1 MKKFLS
7 LFLCLTCVLT
17 LVACGKKA
25 VPITLPQTDEI
36 TSIDITFGEN
46 TVVNTIL
53 NSLIK
58 EFIKLIAN
66 YSKGC
71 KKLISSTFLFRQV
84 FKNLLSCE
92 YNRGGWNCKF
102 YEHGTI
108 VSQLAIQ
115 YDIINNRKEGAY
127 YGNKKCKCNGS
138 CAAGD

>member
-1 MKKFLS
+1 MA
-7 LFLCLTCVLT
+7 TQIEI
-17 LVACGKKA
+17 
-25 VPITLPQTDEI
+25 PI
-36 TSIDITFGEN
+36 
-46 TVVNTIL
+46 
-53 NSLIK
+53 
-58 EFIKLIAN
+58 
-66 YSKGC
+66 
-71 KKLISSTFLFRQV
+71 FLFRQV

-102 YEHGTI
+102 YGHGTI